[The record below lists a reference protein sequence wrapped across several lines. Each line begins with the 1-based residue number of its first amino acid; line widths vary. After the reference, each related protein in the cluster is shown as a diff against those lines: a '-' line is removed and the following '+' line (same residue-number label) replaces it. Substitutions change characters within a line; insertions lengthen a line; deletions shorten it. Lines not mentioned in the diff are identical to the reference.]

1 MQQNEQLSEN
11 TNEEAQIGED
21 STQAAATQTT
31 ESVAENSKS
40 NENPVITDSQA
51 TIKIE
56 GQEFELEAAF
66 ADDDKLLK
74 TILQPHFASVENAN
88 ITRDVKEGK
97 LIITIVKKAQH
108 KGWKQP
114 KSCYLRYDTF

>member
-1 MQQNEQLSEN
+1 MQQNEQISED
-11 TNEEAQIGED
+11 TNEQVATGED
-21 STQAAATQTT
+21 TAQTKT
-31 ESVAENSKS
+31 ESVVENSQT
-40 NENPVITDSQA
+40 NETPVITEPQA

-56 GQEFELEAAF
+56 GQEFEIEAAL

-97 LIITIVKKAQH
+97 LIVTIVKKAQH
-108 KGWKQP
+108 KG
-114 KSCYLRYDTF
+114 S